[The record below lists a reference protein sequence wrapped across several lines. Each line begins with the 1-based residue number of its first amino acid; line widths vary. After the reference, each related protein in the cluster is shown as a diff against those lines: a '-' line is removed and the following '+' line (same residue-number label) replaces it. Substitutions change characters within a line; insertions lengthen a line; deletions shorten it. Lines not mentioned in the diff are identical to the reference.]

1 MQRFFKFAYIQVNT
15 KQSPVNLLH
24 IFGSLFFKSTSEE
37 LLLKTING
45 KEQMNMW
52 YKQVLMLEYFMS
64 EFIAKSIGG
73 KFCGCRSICKS
84 MSFVICPMKS
94 SDSSRFL
101 FQLDFIYSFYLFIP
115 FIQILFVIIS
125 HILCFNPH
133 VFEISLL
140 LLYYEVNV
148 CQLLYD
154 FWK

>member
-1 MQRFFKFAYIQVNT
+1 
-15 KQSPVNLLH
+15 
-24 IFGSLFFKSTSEE
+24 
-37 LLLKTING
+37 
-45 KEQMNMW
+45 
-52 YKQVLMLEYFMS
+52 MLEYFMYL
-64 EFIAKSIGG
+64 FIVKSIGV

-101 FQLDFIYSFYLFIP
+101 FQLDFIYTFYLFIP

-148 CQLLYD
+148 C
-154 FWK
+154 

>member
-84 MSFVICPMKS
+84 MSFVICYLLRACHLLTSVVRSVQIFMA
-94 SDSSRFL
+94 SSRVFKSRL
-101 FQLDFIYSFYLFIP
+101 KP
-115 FIQILFVIIS
+115 E
-125 HILCFNPH
+125 LCFHCCVHFSCVP
-133 VFEISLL
+133 I
-140 LLYYEVNV
+140 YI
-148 CQLLYD
+148 
-154 FWK
+154 